1 MSADTT
7 PAATRRHSSRS
18 GTRPARRRALGAAII
33 VVALIVA
40 CLASLAV
47 GTAAIP
53 LHTVW
58 DALTAYDPANPE
70 HIAIVLKRLPRT
82 IVGVAVGV
90 ALGLAGA
97 VAQGVTRNPLAD
109 PGILGISQGA
119 ALAVVAGIVL
129 FGLTQPSQYLWFAF
143 AGACVAGVFV
153 WAVASRGR
161 EGATPVKLAL
171 AGAAVAAAFSSLVAG
186 LLIANRQAL
195 DTMRFWQVGSLAGR
209 GFDVLL
215 PALPALVVGTAAALM
230 IGRMLNLF
238 ALGDDTASALG
249 LRVGR
254 SRLIAGAIVVVLA
267 GAATA
272 VAGPIAFLG
281 LVVPHAVRV
290 ATGPDYRWIL
300 AYSAPAAAAL
310 LVAADVVA
318 RVVARPGEV
327 QVGIVLAVLG
337 APVFIALV
345 RRGRAVAL

>member
-1 MSADTT
+1 V
-7 PAATRRHSSRS
+7 
-18 GTRPARRRALGAAII
+18 RRRAIGAVL
-33 VVALIVA
+33 VVAALVA
-40 CLASLAV
+40 ACVASLAV
-47 GTAAIP
+47 GTAEIP

-58 DALTAYDPANPE
+58 DALTSYDPANPD
-70 HIAIVLKRLPRT
+70 HIAIVMKRLPRT
-82 IVGVAVGV
+82 LVGIAVGV

-97 VAQGVTRNPLAD
+97 LAQGVTRNPLAD

-129 FGLTQPSQYLWFAF
+129 FGVTQPAQYMWFAF
-143 AGACVAGVFV
+143 AGACVAAACV
-153 WAVASRGR
+153 WGISSRGR

-186 LLIANRQAL
+186 LLIADRGAL
-195 DTMRFWQVGSLAGR
+195 DAMRFWQVGSLAGR
-209 GFDVLL
+209 DLSVLL
-215 PALPALVVGTAAALM
+215 PALPAIVVGGAAALTL
-230 IGRMLNLF
+230 GRTLNLL

-249 LRVGR
+249 IRVGR
-254 SRLIAGAIVVVLA
+254 SRLMAGALVAVLA

-281 LVVPHAVRV
+281 LVVPHAVRL

-327 QVGIVLAVLG
+327 QVGIVVAVIG

-345 RRGRAVAL
+345 RRGRAATL